1 MYTAKIHRNFF
12 LTGRWAP
19 WPTGTLYLSTPK
31 HNDKSDTDRDRV
43 FSLL

>member
-1 MYTAKIHRNFF
+1 MGSLAN
-12 LTGRWAP
+12 GA
-19 WPTGTLYLSTPK
+19 LYLSTPK